1 MLLTVGEISK
11 ALGMSIETI
20 RYYVDQGLISPKKNE
35 QNNYWEYS
43 SEDLIKLTD
52 IMFYRSMGLNTKE
65 IKTIMND
72 LPLEKIG
79 DVIEMR
85 KSSLIK
91 EMKRSMEELWNL
103 NDWEERYKEEI
114 SKIGQFR
121 IGNMSKRY
129 RRCGYFE
136 DSVHMAKY
144 LSTCFD
150 LDKEDWGSV
159 SISFDYDMNES
170 LPELRKYLTLEDF
183 QKIRPSNT
191 KSTSIEERAD
201 NCLITEV
208 YYSEKVM
215 DMIGPIINYAKDNGY
230 KLSGKFYG
238 RENTNYF
245 IGGKRMGLYE
255 IFAPIKD

>member
-11 ALGMSIETI
+11 ALGISVETI
-20 RYYVDQGLISPKKNE
+20 RYYVDQGLINPRKNE

-43 SEDLIKLTD
+43 SEDLIRLTD
-52 IMFYRSMGLNTKE
+52 IMFYRSMGLNMKE
-65 IKTIMND
+65 IKLIMNNM
-72 LPLEKIG
+72 PLTEIG
-79 DVIEMR
+79 SVIESR

-91 EMKRSMEELWNL
+91 DIRESMEKLWSL
-103 NDWEERYKEEI
+103 NDWEGRYKEELN
-114 SKIGQFR
+114 KIGAFR
-121 IGNMSKRY
+121 IGDMRKRY

-136 DSVHMAKY
+136 DSIHMAKY

-159 SISFDYDMNES
+159 SISFDYDLNDDN
-170 LPELRKYLTLEDF
+170 PKLRKYLTLEDF

-191 KSTSIEERAD
+191 SITSIEEKAD

-208 YYSEKVM
+208 YYSDNVM
-215 DMIGPIINYAKDNGY
+215 DMIKPIITYADANGY
-230 KLSGKFYG
+230 KLKGKFYG

-245 IGGKRMGLYE
+245 VEGKRRGLYE
-255 IFAPIKD
+255 IFAPIK